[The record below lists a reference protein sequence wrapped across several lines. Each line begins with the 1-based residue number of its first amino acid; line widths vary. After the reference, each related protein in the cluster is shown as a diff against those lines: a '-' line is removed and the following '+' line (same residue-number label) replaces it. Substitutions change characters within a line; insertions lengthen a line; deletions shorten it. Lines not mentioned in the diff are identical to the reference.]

1 MSWVETNKYL
11 YLLICLQKKEFRNQL
26 YAFIGTIC
34 HLKILYFQVDINLY
48 FTVISQKYFI
58 SVSFYICGCHKFS
71 KVRQVK
77 FLSYKLHIILLIT
90 AAVRR

>member
-48 FTVISQKYFI
+48 FTVIKAKNILFQYHFI
-58 SVSFYICGCHKFS
+58 SVVAISSQRY
-71 KVRQVK
+71 VK
-77 FLSYKLHIILLIT
+77 LSS
-90 AAVRR
+90 